1 MVTTGACV
9 PRGTRAVSAPVHLAD
24 EERPGSCCCLHCC
37 VETSHGSRSLG
48 GVAVVLSGC
57 EDQSSQVVEHQ
68 RKATLA
74 VFFAV
79 SAPSSCSAVGVSVA
93 AGFSLS
99 LCFKSA
105 LH

>member
-1 MVTTGACV
+1 MENGPDHAAACI
-9 PRGTRAVSAPVHLAD
+9 AVLKQN
-24 EERPGSCCCLHCC
+24 E
-37 VETSHGSRSLG
+37 SHGSRAFGG
-48 GVAVVLSGC
+48 GVVVLSGC

-93 AGFSLS
+93 AAFSLS